1 MKKPLPV
8 KIVEAIG
15 WVYIALAVLLLFRAV
30 IELPSVPATESI
42 CIGICFLVPTLLA
55 VGMLVSLRRRR
66 RGWFVVPNTM
76 LLSLLVAGLALD
88 SLDHASDGLVLAC
101 VVSSLF
107 LIVPLVLLYL
117 PSSTLWFKEK
127 TAVAAESNG
136 CLSVIGQFFAWRR
149 RWFLKWTTMHGSS
162 SLHVEAPDRQAM
174 RSLSRL
180 LPDRRFTCP

>member
-15 WVYIALAVLLLFRAV
+15 WVYIVLAVLLLFRAV

-88 SLDHASDGLVLAC
+88 SLDHASDGK
-101 VVSSLF
+101 
-107 LIVPLVLLYL
+107 Y
-117 PSSTLWFKEK
+117 
-127 TAVAAESNG
+127 
-136 CLSVIGQFFAWRR
+136 
-149 RWFLKWTTMHGSS
+149 
-162 SLHVEAPDRQAM
+162 
-174 RSLSRL
+174 
-180 LPDRRFTCP
+180 RF

>member
-88 SLDHASDGLVLAC
+88 SLDHASDGLVMAS

-107 LIVPLVLLYL
+107 LVVPLVLLYL

-127 TAVAAESNG
+127 TAVVRDISHYG
-136 CLSVIGQFFAWRR
+136 CFVCDSVFTGKRSYDSRYGECNFDARQGFV
-149 RWFLKWTTMHGSS
+149 LVHG
-162 SLHVEAPDRQAM
+162 V
-174 RSLSRL
+174 
-180 LPDRRFTCP
+180 